1 MLRVFCYPKFGGVE
15 VLQTFRQTDPKPVV
29 VRARAPAELAEAL
42 KCLATKQDVEL
53 SRVVRAALFA
63 GVKIMLSELE
73 AHDKAVTT

>member
-1 MLRVFCYPKFGGVE
+1 M
-15 VLQTFRQTDPKPVV
+15 LQTFRQTDPKPVTL
-29 VRARAPAELAEAL
+29 RARAPAELAEAL

-73 AHDKAVTT
+73 AADKAVTP